1 MHKWAVLKKKIKIEF
16 NDSWLIFLDY
26 VTYDIW
32 IDFVRPTVYLHQL
45 WYVNVTF
52 WFLRICFLSNWLLHF
67 TKSLYSVGEMSVTHR
82 YTREIPNLLYR
93 RVSWRRQPWGSNW
106 GSSGFCQP
114 HTQIQTQNK
123 CANDLRRPR
132 DAGDIRTWRTT
143 VILITGKT
151 RRPPIW
157 APCRNQDGA
166 DSGISCVYLWYNYAE
181 ICPLS
186 SVLTH

>member
-1 MHKWAVLKKKIKIEF
+1 MGCVEKKIKSEF
-16 NDSWLIFLDY
+16 NDLWLIFLDY

-32 IDFVRPTVYLHQL
+32 IDLVRPTLYLHQL

-52 WFLRICFLSNWLLHF
+52 WFLRICFISNWLLHF
-67 TKSLYSVGEMSVTHR
+67 TKSLYSVGEMSITHR
-82 YTREIPNLLYR
+82 YTREIPDLLYG
-93 RVSWRRQPWGSNW
+93 RVQWRPQPCGSNW

-123 CANDLRRPR
+123 CANDLCRPR

-151 RRPPIW
+151 RRPQFEHHAGIKMV
-157 APCRNQDGA
+157 QVL
-166 DSGISCVYLWYNYAE
+166 GISCVYLWYNYSK
-181 ICPLS
+181 ICPLP